1 MNKICVYVPHI
12 LKRCA
17 VCSKLLYNISA
28 AYTKLNMYNMII
40 VWNMC
45 NIQFDA

>member
-1 MNKICVYVPHI
+1 MFTYMPHI

-17 VCSKLLYNISA
+17 LCSKLLYAKSA
-28 AYTKLNMYNMII
+28 KYTKLNMYNMII

-45 NIQFDA
+45 NIQFDV